1 MFSVG
6 IARSLVAFEDASYAI
21 VNVFAETLVRFAVRI
36 SQNAMRIAQASRPGC
51 IAYFSRP
58 FRYSGWNSF
67 EIVDP

>member
-36 SQNAMRIAQASRPGC
+36 PQKTMRIAQRGRPC
-51 IAYFSRP
+51 CVAYFNKP
-58 FRYSGWNSF
+58 FKYAGWNSF